1 MSRGATE
8 AKIIGWKEDKN
19 SDQLLAKVGTEMAQI
34 SGDEVSATS
43 FDSRQKDGD
52 VFLGQVDSPRQFAR
66 RWVEQIE
73 ILGKPLKS
81 AKLCV
86 FGEVD
91 SRFFQGITGSAEQNS
106 GKLPEPQE
114 TGVRTIGSGE

>member
-19 SDQLLAKVGTEMAQI
+19 SGQLLAKVGTEMAQI

-91 SRFFQGITGSAEQNS
+91 SRFFQGITGSAEQNI